1 MTRTK
6 LRDNIFK
13 LVFLSQFHEKE
24 ELDEQIKMFVDGIE
38 EPASDE
44 DKAYINSKAA
54 KILELLPE
62 IDALISEKVTDW
74 KIERMAKVDL
84 SIIRVAVYEIKY
96 DDDIP
101 KGVAIN
107 EAVELA
113 KLYGSD
119 ASSSFVNGVLARI

>member
-13 LVFLSQFHEKE
+13 LVFLSQFHDKE

-44 DKAYINSKAA
+44 DKAYINTKAA
-54 KILELLPE
+54 KIIELLPE

-101 KGVAIN
+101 TGVAIN

>member
-13 LVFLSQFHEKE
+13 LVFLSQFHDKE
-24 ELDEQIKMFVDGIE
+24 ELDEQIKLFIDGIE

-96 DDDIP
+96 DEDIP
-101 KGVAIN
+101 TGVAIN